1 MTDRDRV
8 SEEELTHDIEQ
19 MRQSELFEEFE
30 RTAESIINDLDEM
43 NPVLD
48 GIEMAEDDEKISLL
62 KAIRTRDHIQIGI
75 LVLMMLKAEIV
86 AALGDN

>member
-19 MRQSELFEEFE
+19 MRQSELHEEFE
-30 RTAESIINDLDEM
+30 RAAETIINDLDEM

-48 GIEMAEDDEKISLL
+48 GIEMAENEEKIALL
-62 KAIRTRDHIQIGI
+62 KAIRSRDHIQIGI